1 MACNG
6 RRGRA
11 TSQLYTKQGSNNDDT
26 SFDFSS
32 KIGWEEYYQRGLMT
46 VDKNNN
52 DGISSSAPSITTEW
66 HTSIPLETIA
76 SHCWRNLVKNCNKG
90 IDDSDRINKS
100 ILMIGCGTSR
110 LVDVIMAKNPYS
122 SNNNSAKSD
131 DDVQFTLLD
140 SSQTCIDELARR
152 YQKYENIHCVCGDAI
167 ELTKTLLVYG
177 PNTAKATIPQRYDTI
192 IDKGLMDVLFCSDD
206 WTSSVETL
214 FTEATNVLNRNGGG
228 TYILISYKLPNAT
241 KQFLSEIADGLG
253 YVWDFNCIGSTKRVT
268 LSMADPKKRC
278 SL

>member
-1 MACNG
+1 M
-6 RRGRA
+6 
-11 TSQLYTKQGSNNDDT
+11 
-26 SFDFSS
+26 
-32 KIGWEEYYQRGLMT
+32 
-46 VDKNNN
+46 
-52 DGISSSAPSITTEW
+52 
-66 HTSIPLETIA
+66 
-76 SHCWRNLVKNCNKG
+76 KNCDNDEKD
-90 IDDSDRINKS
+90 IDGTDRTNKS

-140 SSQTCIDELARR
+140 SSQTCIDELTRR
-152 YQKYENIHCVCGDAI
+152 YQKFDNVHCVCGDAI
-167 ELTKTLLVYG
+167 ELTKTLSVSC
-177 PNTAKATIPQRYDTI
+177 PTTKAKIPQRYDTI